1 MLMETDVIDIGLN
14 KLTDLELEELA
25 ILLEDKL
32 LSHLRNSSHWK
43 FLTDYNII
51 IGLTQSSDNLL
62 TLTIDTDISG
72 NITSEELEKLQ
83 EEIFN
88 RAQDILKEELLC
100 QKNS

>member
-1 MLMETDVIDIGLN
+1 METDVIDIGLK

-25 ILLEDKL
+25 SLLEDKV
-32 LSHLRNSSHWK
+32 LSHLRKSAYWR

-62 TLTIDTDISG
+62 TLTIDTDITG
-72 NITSEELEKLQ
+72 NITLEELTKLQ
-83 EEIFN
+83 EEIFSY
-88 RAQDILKEELLC
+88 AQDILKEELLC